1 MTKGEKKIRKE
12 RILQMER
19 IMRRINNENIFAT
32 WLVAG
37 VADGDLDENSKWE
50 EVDDYYIED
59 ETYSFIT
66 GLFLKLT
73 LSAIKHGGFCE

>member
-12 RILQMER
+12 RILQMDR
-19 IMRRINNENIFAT
+19 IMRKINNENIFAT

-37 VADGDLDENSKWE
+37 VAAGDLDDDSKWE
-50 EVDDYYIED
+50 DVDDYYIED
-59 ETYSFIT
+59 VTYSFIT

-73 LSAIKHGGFCE
+73 LSAIKHGGFDE

>member
-1 MTKGEKKIRKE
+1 MSKGEKKIRKE

-37 VADGDLDENSKWE
+37 VADGDLD
-50 EVDDYYIED
+50 DYYIED